1 MNALNL
7 IDDAIV
13 LEDTGIDI
21 AFWREETKG
30 PGKFEGECPLTP
42 YLYSQSM
49 NGNGEPLSDPDEDS
63 FHAEGFKLFA
73 HEMEAFNVRESEWV
87 LIEDSQG
94 FVFTIPKEKFSAY
107 KGE

>member
-13 LEDTGIDI
+13 LEDTGINI
-21 AFWREETKG
+21 AFWREETKR
-30 PGKFEGECPLTP
+30 PGKFEGEKPLTP

-49 NGNGEPLSDPDEDS
+49 NGHGQILSDSDIDS
-63 FHAEGFKLFA
+63 FHAESFTLFA
-73 HEMEAFNVRESEWV
+73 HEMEAFNVQETKWV

-94 FVFTIPKEKFSAY
+94 FAYTIPEIKFQSW